1 MPHSRAVPCDAPS
14 HALLPMHV
22 CSVLASLLDAPS
34 AVARMRLSL
43 EVHRQRALQ
52 ARWQT
57 CAATLLA
64 AATATNPSANIAG
77 RVGVPDGIGVQPLR
91 HGVLDTISEEPS
103 HAEPANSDAG
113 CSEASSSL
121 AATSRDSPHSASATP
136 PASEEAPGVDSRVG
150 DGAAA
155 PGSAGAVATSSSDD
169 LPHATSTASTAATGV
184 ALGSAEDAETAVL
197 DPRQV
202 TVHLAGHVEVEEVEL
217 LLESYLQEVDAQLF
231 TVGGQQCCGPLA
243 VMPAV
248 CDCPRS
254 LMRSLANSS
263 TS

>member
-14 HALLPMHV
+14 HALLPMHAR
-22 CSVLASLLDAPS
+22 SVLASLLDAPS

-52 ARWQT
+52 ARWQA
-57 CAATLLA
+57 CAATLVA
-64 AATATNPSANIAG
+64 AATATDPAANTAG

-91 HGVLDTISEEPS
+91 HAVLDTISEEPS
-103 HAEPANSDAG
+103 RTEPASSDAA
-113 CSEASSSL
+113 CSEAFSSE
-121 AATSRDSPHSASATP
+121 AATARGSPPAASATPP
-136 PASEEAPGVDSRVG
+136 PASEEAPGVDSQVG

-155 PGSAGAVATSSSDD
+155 PGPVGVVAASSSDE
-169 LPHATSTASTAATGV
+169 LPRATSTTSTTATGI

-231 TVGGQQCCGPLA
+231 TVGGWQCCG
-243 VMPAV
+243 VM
-248 CDCPRS
+248 
-254 LMRSLANSS
+254 
-263 TS
+263 